1 MKTIFIT
8 GGAEGI
14 GRATL
19 EKFLAKEWNV
29 SFVDFNETLGQELC
43 KEIGKPE
50 QLLFNVADTRN
61 KQELVS
67 AVDSTVEKF
76 GKIDALFANAG
87 IHGLN
92 TILDISDEE
101 LKRFVDTNI
110 YGTINT
116 LQAVLPKIIDNGGGS
131 VVINCSD
138 QYYVGKPHSFSYGMT
153 KGALGQIVKSLSID
167 MGEHNIRVNGVCPGS
182 IDTKIMDNALEKF
195 GEINNCSF
203 NDMLK
208 AENSLYP
215 RGSYGKPEEVSNLVY
230 FLISDEAS
238 FCTGGNYKV
247 DGCLTAR

>member
-1 MKTIFIT
+1 MSTIFIT
-8 GGAEGI
+8 GGSKGI
-14 GRATL
+14 GKATV
-19 EKFLAKEWNV
+19 EKFLEQGWNV
-29 SFVDFNETLGQELC
+29 SFCDFNEEEGKKLC
-43 KEIGKPE
+43 SEIGRDDE
-50 QLLFNVADTRN
+50 LLFNVADTRN
-61 KQELVS
+61 RSEIEA
-67 AVDSTVEKF
+67 AVASTIEKF
-76 GKIDALFANAG
+76 GNIDALFANAG
-87 IHGLN
+87 IHGNN
-92 TILDISDEE
+92 TILDVSDEE

-182 IDTKIMDNALEKF
+182 IHTQIMVDALTNFSK
-195 GEINNCSF
+195 INNCSYE
-203 NDMLK
+203 DMIE

-215 RGSYGKPEEVSNLVY
+215 RGSYGQPDEVANLVY
-230 FLISDEAS
+230 FLISDQAS

-247 DGCLTAR
+247 DGGLTAQ